1 MSTTLSTTATST
13 DRKKTLLFGGSF
25 DPVHS
30 GHLYIVSKAIELT
43 DYQRIVVMPTSVSN
57 FKPGSRPASGAD
69 RLAMLRLAFDD
80 FDSRGRELVISGW
93 EVAKGGVSYTLETV
107 KAMYSLFPVEGTLGF
122 LMGDD
127 LLEGLERWYG
137 YGELVKLVHFVC
149 LTRGGA
155 VAHPAGACVE
165 FLSVAPLRAS
175 STAVRSGEEG
185 EGLEKV
191 RAYIEEHGLYY
202 AGRNREG
209 G

>member
-1 MSTTLSTTATST
+1 MSTTLPTTATST

-69 RLAMLRLAFDD
+69 RLAFED

-165 FLSVAPLRAS
+165 FLSVAPHRAS

>member
-1 MSTTLSTTATST
+1 MAKHAKNYVDLKEQPIPEGSH
-13 DRKKTLLFGGSF
+13 LLEVDNLKMYFHTQDGV
-25 DPVHS
+25 VHA
-30 GHLYIVSKAIELT
+30 V
-43 DYQRIVVMPTSVSN
+43 D
-57 FKPGSRPASGAD
+57 
-69 RLAMLRLAFDD
+69 
-80 FDSRGRELVISGW
+80 
-93 EVAKGGVSYTLETV
+93 GVSYTLETV
-107 KAMYSLFPVEGTLGF
+107 KAIYSLFPVEGTLGF

-127 LLEGLERWYG
+127 LLAGLERWYG
-137 YGELVKLVHFVC
+137 YEELVKLVHFVC